1 MLNIQFSLRAASP
14 GAPLILREEGRTWRD
29 VPPLM
34 LMCWMCESL
43 NIVTNVSGCPGRDL
57 SHDSGQI
64 LSCDGMTENYD
75 WHYRGY
81 LESPGT
87 RADTLPPRTSPVPVS
102 HHIGSFSEVT
112 KCGDMEPLSHR
123 GASLKEIE
131 VNSIEIVMG
140 SEQDPGS
147 SKKYWLTRWH
157 MIDRDICSVT
167 SVANSFRA
175 VQLNCDTDKS
185 CLNKQYLWL
194 RRLWA
199 IVAVTP
205 VTKKIKPNEWILEF
219 WTFWSQLKWHFLEIN
234 NKN

>member
-1 MLNIQFSLRAASP
+1 MLDVLDVWESEHCNKCKRVS
-14 GAPLILREEGRTWRD
+14 GTWF
-29 VPPLM
+29 VPWFWP
-34 LMCWMCESL
+34 
-43 NIVTNVSGCPGRDL
+43 NIVMWWDDREL
-57 SHDSGQI
+57 W
-64 LSCDGMTENYD
+64 L
-75 WHYRGY
+75 
-81 LESPGT
+81 
-87 RADTLPPRTSPVPVS
+87 TLPRLFRVPGDPGWHPPAPHLPCPRLS
-102 HHIGSFSEVT
+102 
-112 KCGDMEPLSHR
+112 SHR
-123 GASLKEIE
+123 IILWSNKMWRYGAFVPSRGIPKEIE

-205 VTKKIKPNEWILEF
+205 VTKKIKRNEWILEF
-219 WTFWSQLKWHFLEIN
+219 WTFWSQLKGHFLEIN